1 MNQIVSSTIS
11 KRGENDTYTFNGVSG
26 QQIYFD
32 ALNANDPNFTV
43 RLYTPSGLE
52 LYSGPVQNDLGPD
65 TIIIY
70 NDVFP
75 GFTLTETGTYRLVV
89 DGNGEA
95 TGDYNFRVLNYSDAF
110 ELTFENNATQLITG
124 SFGSDRKETDI
135 YRISGTQGQYIY
147 IDNIGGSYD
156 DYWTLYGPGG
166 QVVTGDRVNDD
177 GELALPTTGEYILA
191 MHGSGSGNANYTF
204 KVTTPELKTTFLEQ
218 LNLPVSGTIGLPG
231 EKDTYTFNGTI
242 GQRLFFDGWSGS
254 SSIRGRLISP
264 TGVEILNNATDAD
277 SIPLTLTEAGIYR
290 LVIDGDTDTTG
301 NYSFRLS
308 DIAMTSALQM
318 GTAIS
323 NHLSPGHEVD
333 LYRFIGSAG
342 QQLSFNLDAESWSS
356 ANWVLYGTDNQV
368 LASPAQ
374 LSPDFNVM
382 LKANGLYTL
391 AIHGSSSEAVNYSFT
406 VTDNTP
412 SKVATT
418 GLGAVQ
424 NGTISAN
431 HVTTQ
436 TFSAT
441 AGTRI
446 YFDSQLANN
455 TPLIAR
461 LMNPDGTEVFAIST
475 STDSEPIQLQQT
487 GTYTLLIQ
495 GTDDTATGSYQ
506 FALIDLPTE
515 TPSLRGDRRVL
526 QFSAEVTKP
535 LEPGRLMHDYSF
547 TGVAG
552 QQLFYDGMFT
562 DGATVGTDTVTAR
575 LISPTGNTIFNPGYL
590 SGYSTAD
597 IGPFTLT
604 ETGTYNL
611 LLSGEKDTPT
621 GYRFRLWDLADARSM
636 ELNKQVKEN
645 LLRGNDT
652 NLYKFTGTA
661 GQRLYFDGI
670 SGSDARWK
678 LYRPGDRSVLAD
690 HYITDDFELLLP
702 TDGEY
707 ILAVSGYGNTPT
719 QYGFQV
725 ISTKAA
731 ASIVT
736 PGEGESNK
744 SGEDSG
750 TYRVRIDVTDGRGC
764 KAIQDYKIRVAPEPG
779 NHAPTII
786 TDGVKAGFSGW
797 RYVYDV
803 DASDADGDTLTY
815 RLMDAPRAMFIDDVT
830 GKIIWSSP
838 EVGTHQV
845 TVRVE
850 DGRGGVDTQTIDL
863 VISDTVPGTVKGTV
877 YADIDSDGKRDLTN
891 PNNMTPDNR
900 VVIGETFKDIY
911 TAYNLGTPNGVP
923 HMLGG
928 MTFKRNADGTVD
940 FNTIL
945 IGGAADSC
953 GGVIMELKVQ
963 RGDGGHI
970 IGFDDDDE
978 SATPYVANYYAYAP
992 YIDAGLVYY
1001 TSSHKLL
1008 ASSVKGSLRGLQEV
1022 PFGLPGA
1029 LQLKSTGANNTFS
1042 TVNYSPDGSI
1052 TSIEIE
1058 TTVGDRPGGFVY
1070 MPVTAPKFETGASIL
1085 LAEWNNDSI
1094 NAYEVDSEGNP
1105 IASTKQLFI
1114 GNYDGATGAVVDP
1127 VTGDLLFNAMGG
1139 ENNVMVVRGLGKAGA
1154 NEIGLANW
1162 LVYVD
1167 ADADGVRD
1175 ADELFTYT
1183 DAQGNYSFTLAPGTY
1198 RIAQEVQPGWTQ
1210 TAPTQPNYW
1219 SVTIAASDRKFGI
1232 DFGNTNSNL
1241 SGENVAPEFT
1251 STPVTSVTVGEKL
1264 LYQATANDL
1273 NADELTF
1280 ELVLKPEGMAVAP
1293 NSTISWR
1300 PGNHQVGKHQVI
1312 VRALDGN
1319 GGINLQAFEVEVL
1332 QGNRAPVFTSIAP
1345 EVARVRE
1352 TKLFSYQAKALDL
1365 DGDTITYSLV
1375 VDAPNTPVGLSI
1387 NSTTGQ
1393 VEWTPTAQQMG
1404 GSLNPGYTS
1413 GVEPWQILIRATDGK
1428 GGEAFQSLNVIVDP
1442 LMTDPT
1448 DPTTTINRAPE
1459 ITSTPRTTT
1468 RLGNSYLY
1476 EIEATDPDGDA
1487 LSYSLLSKPEGMTIS
1502 DGAIVWT
1509 PTPDQFGNNSVVL
1522 RVSDSQAVI
1531 EQSFTINVSNIA
1543 MNRAPSITSTPNTLT
1558 NLEKEYQY
1566 NLSGSDPDGDLL
1578 LWSLSA
1584 APSGMVIDARSGALR
1599 WNPTSTQIGEHTVA
1613 VQLTDALGGYTTQE
1627 FTLEVTGINA
1637 PPTIVS
1643 NPVTR
1648 AALNQPYSYTVV
1660 ASDPENDAL
1669 TFNLGKTPS
1678 GMTIDDNGAIQWT
1691 PQGTQVGSHSV
1702 EVFVTDAL
1710 GATSTQTYTIVV
1722 SETAI
1727 NNAPVITSTPVFVAS
1742 VGSAYNYQVVA
1753 TDSDAGDRLTYQLL
1767 SAPADVTGITIDA
1780 TTGLLTWNNPVAGNY
1795 RIVVGA
1801 VDDGG
1806 LGAAQSFNLT
1816 ARANNEPVIR
1826 STPVLTA
1833 TPGSV
1838 YGYDIIASDVDGDR
1852 LTYTLDTASL
1862 NKGITLDTLGRL
1874 RWNLTVSN
1882 VGTHHIVLS
1891 LSDGI
1896 TSTPQQYD
1904 LVVAADT
1911 EAPKV
1916 RLIANYDLINLGE
1929 TVIFQARATDN
1940 IQVAGKQLLI
1950 NDTPFVLDGN
1960 GMARFTPTTA
1970 GTIRAVAVAT
1980 DTAGNIGQA
1989 TFDVAAI
1996 DTSDVNAPVVS
2007 LNLGTYAGSLVTAPI
2022 DIKGSLS
2029 DDGQLDYYK
2038 LLVAPVAGGE
2048 FKEILF
2054 VDNPN
2059 AFAEGGASPIADGV
2073 LGKFDPSLLQNDSYI
2088 LRLEVADNDGNIS
2101 YSESVVDVAGDLKLG
2116 NFRLSFT
2123 DLSIPVTGIPIT
2135 LTRTYDTLTSGMTD
2149 DFGYGWRMEF
2159 RDTDLRTSLK
2169 PPTEEDQLIGY
2180 QSAFKDGTR
2189 VYITL
2194 PGGKREAFTFKPT
2207 IDSVF
2212 KYLATASADINGDPY
2227 VYKPTFVGVMGV
2239 TSTLTVKDARI
2250 LHKAGTSEYVG
2261 LNGGVPYNPADVNFG
2276 NIYVLTT
2283 KDGIVYEIDAQT
2295 GDLLTV
2301 ADTNGNKLT
2310 YSDAGIVSS
2319 TGKQITFERDAIGR
2333 IAAVKDPMGELI
2345 RYEYDP
2351 NGNLVSVTD
2360 RENNTTR
2367 LEYNQQRQH
2376 YLDKIIDPLGRTGV
2390 RNEYGEDGRLKKI
2403 VDVNGLPVEMTY
2415 DLDASEQKVTDQLGN
2430 VTTYVYDTRGN
2441 VVTEIDAL
2449 GKITKRKY
2457 NDDNDVLER
2466 TVISDRSGSDGFTK
2480 KYTYDNFGN
2489 MLTESDPLGNVTYY
2503 TYGQYS
2509 RLLTEVDTLG
2519 NATIY
2524 TYSSKGR
2531 LRSMTDAA
2539 GNITKY
2545 GYDLKGNLTEI
2556 VDVNGNTTQF
2566 RYDTVGNIES
2576 AIDAQGNAIIYT
2588 YNANGKRLSETQTVT
2603 TSQGLQ
2609 KLVSELTYDREGRVT
2624 SVKDPLQNVTKYE
2637 FDNNGNQT
2645 AVINARHNQT
2655 EYRYNSKGQIVE
2667 TISPDNTENNS
2678 LDNPRTITIYDEGGR
2693 SRATIDQNGEVTHYE
2708 YDALGR
2714 VTKIIYPS
2722 ATENTLAQLIAAIA
2736 PGETL
2741 DSIDW
2746 TLVVYPKDSPAYL
2759 VNNPYSSTEYYQ
2771 DGLVK
2776 AEIDE
2781 RGNRTEY
2788 RYNAL
2793 GQLIETI
2800 YPDRTPQNLSDNPR
2814 TRHEYDSSR
2823 RLISTTD
2830 ALGRTTTFVYDQL
2843 GRLKQTNYSDDTSTT
2858 TTFDAN
2864 GRVIARTDKAGR
2876 TTKYKY
2882 NSVGKLIETIYP
2894 DDTIGSDEDNPKTHN
2909 EYDEI
2914 GRKIALIDER
2924 GNRTEYEYDKAGR
2937 QTLIRDALHNETKY
2951 TYDEVGNQLTKTD
2964 ALNHTTSYVYDEQER
2979 LVKTHFADLTYTTT
2993 VYDNSNQVI
3002 AKTDQDNQT
3011 TQYEYDSR
3019 GRLTAVIDARQQRTE
3034 YGYDLTGNLVST
3046 KDANGHITTYE
3057 YDERNRRVAIV
3068 LPLLQRSET
3077 TYDAVGNVVKE
3088 KDFNQNT
3095 INYTYDD
3102 NNRVI
3107 AKEFVDGTSVS
3118 YTYTKTGQ
3126 LETVTDSRGTTSYKY
3141 DLLNRLISRTD
3152 PNSPSL
3158 DTGATI
3164 EYEYDIA
3171 GNRTSVKTKA
3181 GTIKHTYDELNRL
3194 RTVTKDTDTTT
3205 YFYDAVGNLWRTKL
3219 SNGIIETRRYDQLNR
3234 LVSLKN
3240 VLTNLGSGEET
3251 IISSYDYTLNP
3262 VGYRLEVEEQ
3272 NGRKVKYEYDELYRL
3287 SSEKITDPSDSV
3299 NNGRIIS
3306 YTYDN
3311 VGNRLRSNDSVEG
3324 LTTYYYN
3331 NNDLLLNETQLKNG
3345 ETVYTYNYTYDNN
3358 GNTISRAKNG
3368 NSETIYTWNFE
3379 NRLIGVDN
3387 LLDGKQVDYVYDANG
3402 IRVSS
3407 TSDGITT
3414 NYLVDTNLPHAQVV
3428 AEYDSSGNLKTSY
3441 LYGHDLI
3448 SQTKDGQQSFYLVD
3462 GLGSI
3467 RVLTDGQAS
3476 ITDTY
3481 TYDAFGK
3488 LIGSSGSTDNNYL
3501 FAGEQY
3507 DEDLEQYYLRQR
3519 YYDPNTGRFTRRDV
3533 YEGRLEE
3540 PLTLHKYLY
3549 ANGNPANLI
3558 DPSGLNAILAMSPDA
3573 SWGIAIVTTIIAVL
3587 TAVRMIEIG
3596 IELGSYIPETLKGI
3610 GDDPRLEVSDNTARK
3625 PDSELL
3631 QKLTGRLGGFAGDP
3645 QLEVSNTETFP
3656 SIPLSLS
3663 EYLENYVYSIYSDP
3677 GIDPEDY
3684 ELDREAKDI
3693 AKKIYDDVARTHRT
3707 VAVGRIEGSEAKVV
3721 ANSFGEFTDY
3731 QETLLRKDGYIVY
3744 EEKRGSYAKPDN
3756 HAERRLIR
3764 LQKSTGQK
3772 IEAIGVSHPAGICS
3786 SCWTEMQTEGIR
3798 RGSKLKPDKPSK

>member
-1 MNQIVSSTIS
+1 MQGNGAVGTDYKLRIVTPEFVTTPLTLNQKVNGNIS
-11 KRGENDTYTFNGVSG
+11 KLGENDTYTFSGTVS
-26 QQIYFD
+26 QQLYFD
-32 ALNANDPNFTV
+32 ALNTNDPNFTV

-52 LYSGPVQNDLGPD
+52 LYNGSIQNDRGPD
-65 TIIIY
+65 TVINYFGI
-70 NDVFP
+70 FP

-89 DGNGEA
+89 DGNREA

-110 ELTFENNATQLITG
+110 ELTFENNATQLTTG

-135 YRISGTQGQYIY
+135 YRFSGTQGQSIY

-166 QVVTGDRVNDD
+166 QVVTGD
-177 GELALPTTGEYILA
+177 
-191 MHGSGSGNANYTF
+191 
-204 KVTTPELKTTFLEQ
+204 
-218 LNLPVSGTIGLPG
+218 
-231 EKDTYTFNGTI
+231 
-242 GQRLFFDGWSGS
+242 W
-254 SSIRGRLISP
+254 
-264 TGVEILNNATDAD
+264 
-277 SIPLTLTEAGIYR
+277 
-290 LVIDGDTDTTG
+290 
-301 NYSFRLS
+301 
-308 DIAMTSALQM
+308 
-318 GTAIS
+318 
-323 NHLSPGHEVD
+323 
-333 LYRFIGSAG
+333 
-342 QQLSFNLDAESWSS
+342 
-356 ANWVLYGTDNQV
+356 
-368 LASPAQ
+368 
-374 LSPDFNVM
+374 
-382 LKANGLYTL
+382 
-391 AIHGSSSEAVNYSFT
+391 
-406 VTDNTP
+406 
-412 SKVATT
+412 
-418 GLGAVQ
+418 
-424 NGTISAN
+424 
-431 HVTTQ
+431 
-436 TFSAT
+436 
-441 AGTRI
+441 
-446 YFDSQLANN
+446 
-455 TPLIAR
+455 
-461 LMNPDGTEVFAIST
+461 
-475 STDSEPIQLQQT
+475 
-487 GTYTLLIQ
+487 
-495 GTDDTATGSYQ
+495 
-506 FALIDLPTE
+506 
-515 TPSLRGDRRVL
+515 
-526 QFSAEVTKP
+526 
-535 LEPGRLMHDYSF
+535 
-547 TGVAG
+547 
-552 QQLFYDGMFT
+552 
-562 DGATVGTDTVTAR
+562 
-575 LISPTGNTIFNPGYL
+575 
-590 SGYSTAD
+590 
-597 IGPFTLT
+597 
-604 ETGTYNL
+604 
-611 LLSGEKDTPT
+611 
-621 GYRFRLWDLADARSM
+621 
-636 ELNKQVKEN
+636 
-645 LLRGNDT
+645 
-652 NLYKFTGTA
+652 
-661 GQRLYFDGI
+661 
-670 SGSDARWK
+670 
-678 LYRPGDRSVLAD
+678 
-690 HYITDDFELLLP
+690 
-702 TDGEY
+702 
-707 ILAVSGYGNTPT
+707 
-719 QYGFQV
+719 
-725 ISTKAA
+725 
-731 ASIVT
+731 
-736 PGEGESNK
+736 
-744 SGEDSG
+744 
-750 TYRVRIDVTDGRGC
+750 
-764 KAIQDYKIRVAPEPG
+764 
-779 NHAPTII
+779 
-786 TDGVKAGFSGW
+786 
-797 RYVYDV
+797 
-803 DASDADGDTLTY
+803 
-815 RLMDAPRAMFIDDVT
+815 LMDAPRAMFIDDVT

-863 VISDTVPGTVKGTV
+863 AIGDTVPGTVKGTV

-891 PNNMTPDNR
+891 PNNMTPDNQ

-970 IGFDDDDE
+970 IGFDDDDDPT
-978 SATPYVANYYAYAP
+978 TPYVANYYAYAP

-1008 ASSVKGSLRGLQEV
+1008 VSSVKGSLRGLQEV

-1058 TTVGDRPGGFVY
+1058 TTIGDRPGGFVY
-1070 MPVTAPKFETGASIL
+1070 MPVTAPKFENGASLL

-1114 GNYDGATGAVVDP
+1114 GNYDGASGAVVDP

-1139 ENNVMVVRGLGKAGA
+1139 ENNVMVVRSLGKPGA
-1154 NEIGLANW
+1154 NESGLANW

-1167 ADADGVRD
+1167 ADADGMRD
-1175 ADELFTYT
+1175 TDELFTYT
-1183 DAQGNYSFTLAPGTY
+1183 DAQGNYSLTLAPGTY

-1210 TAPTQPNYW
+1210 TAPIQPNYW
-1219 SVTIAASDRKFGI
+1219 SVTIAASEQKFSV
-1232 DFGNTNSNL
+1232 DFGNTNSVL

-1251 STPVTSVTVGEKL
+1251 STPVTSVRVGEKL
-1264 LYQATANDL
+1264 LYRATAVDL

-1293 NSTISWR
+1293 NGTISWR
-1300 PGNHQVGKHQVI
+1300 PSHDQVGKHQVI
-1312 VRALDGN
+1312 VRVNDGK

-1332 QGNRAPVFTSIAP
+1332 QGNRTPVFTSIAP
-1345 EVARVRE
+1345 DIAHVRE

-1365 DGDTITYSLV
+1365 DGDSITYSLV

-1387 NSTTGQ
+1387 NPTTGQ
-1393 VEWTPTAQQMG
+1393 VEWTPNAAQMG
-1404 GSLNPGYTS
+1404 GSLNPGYTE
-1413 GVEPWQILIRATDGK
+1413 GVEPWQILIRATDGQ

-1448 DPTTTINRAPE
+1448 DPTTTINRAPVM
-1459 ITSTPRTTT
+1459 TSTPRTST

-1476 EIEATDPDGDA
+1476 KIEATDPDGDA
-1487 LSYSLLSKPEGMTIS
+1487 ISYSLLSKPEGMTIS

-1509 PTPDQFGNNSVVL
+1509 PTPNQFGNNSVLL
-1522 RVSDSQAVI
+1522 RVSDSQAIV
-1531 EQSFTINVSNIA
+1531 EQSFTINVSNLAI
-1543 MNRAPSITSTPNTLT
+1543 NRAPSIISTPNTLT

-1566 NLSGSDPDGDLL
+1566 NLRGTDPDGDLL
-1578 LWSLSA
+1578 LWSLTA
-1584 APSGMVIDARSGALR
+1584 APDGMVVDSQTGALR

-1648 AALNQPYSYTVV
+1648 AAFNQPYSYTVV
-1660 ASDPENDAL
+1660 ASDPENDVL
-1669 TFNLGKTPS
+1669 SFNLGKTPS
-1678 GMTIDDNGAIQWT
+1678 GMTIDDHGVIQWT

-1727 NNAPVITSTPVFVAS
+1727 NNAPVITSTPVFKAS

-1753 TDSDAGDRLTYQLL
+1753 QDFDAGDTLVYQLL
-1767 SAPADVTGITIDA
+1767 SKPDGINIEINP
-1780 TTGLLTWNNPVAGNY
+1780 TTGLLTWNNPIAGSY
-1795 RIVVGA
+1795 QIVVGA
-1801 VDDGG
+1801 ADTHGE
-1806 LGAAQSFNLT
+1806 GAAQGFTLT
-1816 ARANNEPVIR
+1816 ARANNIPLIQ
-1826 STPVLTA
+1826 SHPVLSA
-1833 TPGSV
+1833 TPLST
-1838 YGYDIIASDVDGDR
+1838 YAYDVKATDADGDK
-1852 LTYTLDTASL
+1852 LSYALDTASL
-1862 NKGITLDTLGRL
+1862 DKGITLDNLGRL
-1874 RWNLTVSN
+1874 RWTPNTSN
-1882 VGTHHIVLS
+1882 VGSHHVVLTVG
-1891 LSDGI
+1891 DGNGGV
-1896 TSTPQQYD
+1896 QQQEYD
-1904 LVVAADT
+1904 LSVTADT
-1911 EAPKV
+1911 IAPVV
-1916 RLIANYDLINLGE
+1916 RLIANYDLVNLGE

-1940 IQVAGKQLLI
+1940 MKVAGLKLLI
-1950 NDTPFVLDGN
+1950 NDTSVVLDGN

-1970 GTIRAVAVAT
+1970 LTIRAVAVAT
-1980 DTAGNIGQA
+1980 DTAGNFGQA

-2038 LLVAPVAGGE
+2038 LLVAPVVGGE

-2059 AFAEGGASPIADGV
+2059 AIADSV

-2088 LRLEVADNDGNIS
+2088 LRLEVADNGGNIS
-2101 YSESVVDVAGDLKLG
+2101 YSEEVVDVAGDLKLG

-2159 RDTDLRTSLK
+2159 RDTDLRTSLR
-2169 PPTEEDQLIGY
+2169 PPSEEDQLIGY

-2207 IDSVF
+2207 IDPVF
-2212 KYLATASADINGDPY
+2212 KYLATASADIDSDPY
-2227 VYKPTFVGVMGV
+2227 VYKPAFVGVMGV

-2250 LHKAGTSEYVG
+2250 LHKAGSKEYVG

-2276 NIYVLTT
+2276 SIYVLTT
-2283 KDGIVYEIDAQT
+2283 KEGIVYEIDAQT
-2295 GDLLTV
+2295 GDLLNIT
-2301 ADTNGNKLT
+2301 DTNSNKLT

-2319 TGKQITFERDAIGR
+2319 TGQQITFERDALGR

-2345 RYEYDP
+2345 RYEYDAQ
-2351 NGNLVSVTD
+2351 GDLMSVTD
-2360 RENNTTR
+2360 REDNTTR

-2489 MLTESDPLGNVTYY
+2489 MLTESDPIGNVTYY

-2509 RLLTEVDTLG
+2509 RLLTEVDPLG
-2519 NATIY
+2519 NATTY

-2576 AIDAQGNAIIYT
+2576 AIDAQGNEIIYT

-2800 YPDRTPQNLSDNPR
+2800 SPDKTPQNLSDNPR

-2843 GRLKQTNYSDDTSTT
+2843 GRLKQTNYSNGTSTT

-2864 GRVIARTDKAGR
+2864 GRVIARTDKAGQ

-2914 GRKIALIDER
+2914 GRKIAFIDER
-2924 GNRTEYEYDKAGR
+2924 GNRTKYEYDQAGR

-2979 LVKTHFADLTYTTT
+2979 LVKTHFADRTSTTT

-3057 YDERNRRVAIV
+3057 YDERNRRVATV

-3107 AKEFVDGTSVS
+3107 AKEFFDGTSVN

-3126 LETVTDSRGTTSYKY
+3126 VETVTDSRGTTSYKY

-3219 SNGIIETRRYDQLNR
+3219 SNNIVETRQYDQLNR

-3240 VLTNLGSGEET
+3240 ALTNPGSGEET

-3262 VGYRLEVEEQ
+3262 VGYRLEVEEH

-3287 SSEKITDPSDSV
+3287 LSEKITDPSDSV
-3299 NNGRIIS
+3299 NNSRIIS

-3331 NNDLLLNETQLKNG
+3331 NNDLLLDETQLKNG

-3358 GNTISRAKNG
+3358 GNMISRVKDG
-3368 NSETIYTWNFE
+3368 NSEIIYTWDFE
-3379 NRLIGVDN
+3379 NRLIGVNN
-3387 LLDGKQVDYVYDANG
+3387 LLDGKPVDYVYDAKG

-3414 NYLVDTNLPHAQVV
+3414 NYLVDTNLPHAQAV

-3462 GLGSI
+3462 GLGST

-3744 EEKRGSYAKPDN
+3744 EEKKGSYAKPDN